1 MGRTEPFQSVQRS
14 AVGAAA
20 ASWCSAPPELLAT
33 AALLSRSTADSS
45 CIVTRQ
51 VLTAQHIAVSVPARR
66 TRAQPRCVGGIVDRI
81 ARAVRSMTDPSSENS
96 EVTQLD
102 IWIAASREGSQP
114 WERWVRARYSSTQV
128 LRGTWRVL
136 DPLRLGGER
145 HFARSGPHSALR
157 TWRPAS
163 GGTVYARILIS
174 P

>member
-1 MGRTEPFQSVQRS
+1 MGRTESFRSVQRS
-14 AVGAAA
+14 AAGAAA

-66 TRAQPRCVGGIVDRI
+66 TQPARCVGGTLHGIADRI
-81 ARAVRSMTDPSSENS
+81 
-96 EVTQLD
+96 VTQLD
-102 IWIAASREGSQP
+102 IWIAASRESP
-114 WERWVRARYSSTQV
+114 WERWDLGKASEIHPYIAPS
-128 LRGTWRVL
+128 GRVL